1 MNDCLNILKQK
12 NFIISQILVKESIK
26 NNLSLNEFLLLVYF
40 MNTPDQT
47 FNLENIKLTFK
58 LNEKSILDAF
68 NSLTVKNLIKL
79 ESFTDDTGKINE
91 IISLDEIYKQALND
105 LNNNDKKKN
114 KQNIFEIFEKEF
126 ERTLS
131 PIEYEII
138 NAWLDNN
145 ISEELIYGALKEAIF
160 NGVKS
165 FRYIDKIIYEWNK
178 KGFKT
183 MEDVNKHL
191 QNKYEEKKKNEKEE
205 LFDYDWLDESE
216 I

>member
-1 MNDCLNILKQK
+1 MIDYLNILKQK
-12 NFIISQILVKESIK
+12 QFIISDSLIKESLK
-26 NNLSLNEFLLLVYF
+26 NNLDIKEFLLLVYF
-40 MNTPDQT
+40 INSSDKT
-47 FNLENIKLTFK
+47 FNIENIQSVLGLT
-58 LNEKSILDAF
+58 EKTILETF
-68 NSLTVKNLIKL
+68 NSLTVKNLIRL
-79 ESFTDDTGKINE
+79 DTSSDEKGKITE
-91 IISLDEIYKQALND
+91 IISLDGLYEQII
-105 LNNNDKKKN
+105 NNFTTNQKEESKR
-114 KQNIFEIFEKEF
+114 NIFEVFEKEF
-126 ERTLS
+126 ERSLS

-183 MEDVNKHL
+183 MADVDKHL
-191 QNKYEEKKKNEKEE
+191 QNKYEDKKKNEKEE